1 MSVATVVHAKS
12 ERAFQ
17 TDSGQSR
24 STFRAERRRERGEK
38 AGAMDTPLEDVI
50 KQEQSKR
57 RGRGGRGRGRSAR
70 RQKQQ
75 AGGVTKRSAAAL
87 STQIAPQV
95 RR

>member
-1 MSVATVVHAKS
+1 
-12 ERAFQ
+12 
-17 TDSGQSR
+17 
-24 STFRAERRRERGEK
+24 
-38 AGAMDTPLEDVI
+38 MDTPLEDVI

-87 STQIAPQV
+87 STQTVPQV